1 MRAQVNHLVNLRD
14 TAGVS
19 LTAGRAILAAGT
31 FITLLTNNA
40 STLFHDPSVTALQ
53 PKCGSVTSFG
63 LFCVTADAPDVGR
76 FIGIAICMV
85 VIAGLS
91 PAITT
96 PLYWY
101 VAASVFF
108 NVRPIDGGD
117 QLTAALAFYLSIIC
131 ITDRRVWGWRLRC
144 DIPRRSVYFPFAN
157 IIWWL
162 IPLQVSFVYLNS
174 AIAKFSA
181 PIWVEGTA
189 LWYWI
194 QHPGFNARPGE
205 LRIGLDLLANPFFAA
220 ATAWGTIALEIFL
233 AVVILLGGRHRNVR
247 LAAIIVGALFHL
259 AIAVAIGL
267 VSFFFAMLGGLT
279 LALWRPRDAVP
290 WSCVSRRSTI
300 RRKVLNAE

>member
-40 STLFHDPSVTALQ
+40 ST
-53 PKCGSVTSFG
+53 
-63 LFCVTADAPDVGR
+63 
-76 FIGIAICMV
+76 
-85 VIAGLS
+85 
-91 PAITT
+91 
-96 PLYWY
+96 
-101 VAASVFF
+101 
-108 NVRPIDGGD
+108 
-117 QLTAALAFYLSIIC
+117 
-131 ITDRRVWGWRLRC
+131 
-144 DIPRRSVYFPFAN
+144 
-157 IIWWL
+157 L